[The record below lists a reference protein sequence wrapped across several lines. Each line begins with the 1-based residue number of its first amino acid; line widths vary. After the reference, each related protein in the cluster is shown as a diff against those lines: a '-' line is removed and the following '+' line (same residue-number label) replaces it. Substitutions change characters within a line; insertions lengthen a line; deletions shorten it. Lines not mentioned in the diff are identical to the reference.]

1 MKDILHPL
9 VKQFMPFAQKR
20 MGFDKPPR
28 LFLRN
33 DPENAQ
39 NPLGKTAYYDPEQM
53 SVTLYI
59 NGRHPKDI
67 MRSLS
72 HELVH
77 HTQNCNGQFDGTSEM
92 GEGYAQNDEHL
103 REMERQ
109 AYEQGNLCFRDWEDS
124 IKGTIYIQNMNVN
137 IQKEGKNDMSLKDW
151 KNNELKTLLS
161 EKWGFSFNLLNESQ
175 EQTIEE
181 EAPVDTRVEKCKK
194 LQADLRRADA
204 IGSAGAVSSYSDDYG
219 YYASMERAY
228 EMGEIEKKM
237 KAANCDQFLG
247 EELDEAKHDD
257 EELEEGAASSGRVVT
272 PDRGGEDRRAGDERK
287 RPMEEANDL
296 KVGYPGGPKSA
307 RHPDHVAGKVQGR
320 RGNLT
325 SGELLDNL
333 SGDETFDD
341 LTQMFSQLKN
351 PIFTRLASDLLND
364 RGSYDGSLARWYH
377 KKASSDDKE
386 LYHRMKRVW
395 DYGPVSGLKDY
406 SGEGFRGGDK
416 NKRPMEE
423 AEEKGKYDDGDEKD
437 EKCDHVPCK
446 DKDKKEKMDEQKIR
460 RIIRKLVKEAMTK
473 KAK

>member
-1 MKDILHPL
+1 MKDILQPL

-39 NPLGKTAYYDPEQM
+39 NPLGKTAYYDPEEM

-59 NGRHPKDI
+59 NGRHPKDV

-77 HTQNCNGQFDGTSEM
+77 HTQNCNGQFNGASEM
-92 GEGYAQNDEHL
+92 GEGYAQNDDHL
-103 REMERQ
+103 REMERE

-137 IQKEGKNDMSLKDW
+137 IQKEGKNKMSLNDW

-247 EELDEAKHDD
+247 EELYEE
-257 EELEEGAASSGRVVT
+257 EELEERRAKGRDREGMEPDSRRRPMQESEGQAFAPNHYCVHHGGVERNGSVELAEAVAHNYNKKLGRVTHYNMKFADGTIMENVAFEDIQVT
-272 PDRGGEDRRAGDERK
+272 DASL
-287 RPMEEANDL
+287 EEAHGSHPAKRD
-296 KVGYPGGPKSA
+296 PK
-307 RHPDHVAGKVQGR
+307 
-320 RGNLT
+320 
-325 SGELLDNL
+325 
-333 SGDETFDD
+333 DD
-341 LTQMFSQLKN
+341 L
-351 PIFTRLASDLLND
+351 D
-364 RGSYDGSLARWYH
+364 
-377 KKASSDDKE
+377 
-386 LYHRMKRVW
+386 
-395 DYGPVSGLKDY
+395 
-406 SGEGFRGGDK
+406 
-416 NKRPMEE
+416 E
-423 AEEKGKYDDGDEKD
+423 AEEKEDKEKHPLDVAPPHTGKPDAKD
-437 EKCDHVPCK
+437 FAKLRSG
-446 DKDKKEKMDEQKIR
+446 KKEKMNEQKIR
-460 RIIRKLVKEAMTK
+460 RIIRKLVKEAMIK

>member
-1 MKDILHPL
+1 
-9 VKQFMPFAQKR
+9 MPFAQKR

-77 HTQNCNGQFDGTSEM
+77 HTQNCNGQFDDIGEL
-92 GEGYAQNDEHL
+92 GEGYAQNDDHL
-103 REMERQ
+103 REMERE

-137 IQKEGKNDMSLKDW
+137 IQKEGKNKMSLNDW

-175 EQTIEE
+175 EEE
-181 EAPVDTRVEKCKK
+181 PV
-194 LQADLRRADA
+194 
-204 IGSAGAVSSYSDDYG
+204 
-219 YYASMERAY
+219 
-228 EMGEIEKKM
+228 
-237 KAANCDQFLG
+237 
-247 EELDEAKHDD
+247 DEAKMAVKKRTDMPAHHIRRKLKTNPDAD
-257 EELEEGAASSGRVVT
+257 REELVSAVMDNIPMSREKAEAAVDRHLGKDKVEEDEAYGRAVT

-287 RPMEEANDL
+287 RPMEEA
-296 KVGYPGGPKSA
+296 
-307 RHPDHVAGKVQGR
+307 
-320 RGNLT
+320 
-325 SGELLDNL
+325 
-333 SGDETFDD
+333 
-341 LTQMFSQLKN
+341 
-351 PIFTRLASDLLND
+351 
-364 RGSYDGSLARWYH
+364 
-377 KKASSDDKE
+377 
-386 LYHRMKRVW
+386 
-395 DYGPVSGLKDY
+395 
-406 SGEGFRGGDK
+406 
-416 NKRPMEE
+416 
-423 AEEKGKYDDGDEKD
+423 EEKGKYDDGDGKD

-446 DKDKKEKMDEQKIR
+446 DQNKKEKMNEQKIR
-460 RIIRKLVKEAMTK
+460 RIIRKLVKEAMIK